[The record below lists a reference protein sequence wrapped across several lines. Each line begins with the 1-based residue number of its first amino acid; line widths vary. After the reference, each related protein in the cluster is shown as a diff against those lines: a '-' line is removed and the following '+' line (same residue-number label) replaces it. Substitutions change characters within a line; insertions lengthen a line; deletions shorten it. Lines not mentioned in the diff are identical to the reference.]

1 LEITKTFKNVES
13 EKQRQILNAALKE
26 FTNKGFEQASTN
38 QIVKDAG
45 IGKGMLF
52 YYFTNKKSLY
62 LYLINYCI
70 DVMEREYL
78 AEIDD
83 GATDIFKR
91 LKNISKVKWL
101 FLNKHPDIINFIGA
115 LFLKKPEEL
124 DDELNLRF
132 KALHEKWNSILY
144 EDIDYSLFREDIDTK
159 KALNL
164 IQWSI
169 QGYEEDL
176 KYRLEGKGLSTLD
189 YELYFD
195 EFSDYLNV
203 LKTSFYKSEEDTK

>member
-1 LEITKTFKNVES
+1 MGITKTFKNVEP

-26 FTNKGFEQASTN
+26 FNYKGFEQASTN

-62 LYLINYCI
+62 IYLINYCI

-83 GATDIFKR
+83 STNDIFKR
-91 LKNISKVKWL
+91 LKNISKVKWV
-101 FLNKHPDIINFIGA
+101 FLEKHPNMIKFIGA
-115 LFLKKPEEL
+115 LFMKKPEDL
-124 DDELNLRF
+124 DEELNLRF
-132 KALHEKWNSILY
+132 KALHENWNSILY

-159 KALNL
+159 KAFDL

-169 QGYEEDL
+169 HGYEEDL
-176 KYRLEGKGLSTLD
+176 KYRLGGEDLSTLD
-189 YELYFD
+189 YEIYFD
-195 EFSDYLNV
+195 EFFDYLNV
-203 LKTSFYKSEEDTK
+203 LKTSFYKSGGDTK